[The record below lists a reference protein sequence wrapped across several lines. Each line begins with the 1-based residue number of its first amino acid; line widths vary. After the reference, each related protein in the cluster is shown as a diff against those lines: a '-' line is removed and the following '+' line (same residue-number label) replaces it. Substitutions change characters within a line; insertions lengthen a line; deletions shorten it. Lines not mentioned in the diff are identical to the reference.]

1 MVFASLRRSS
11 RVDGYLYWVSLTRIN
26 TWVCM
31 TVVLVWLEKIYP
43 KKFIQ
48 IQYALLVIWVLNKII
63 HIQSD
68 KNMQDKN
75 LYKISK
81 KNLVI

>member
-31 TVVLVWLEKIYP
+31 TVVLVWPEKIYP

-48 IQYALLVIWVLNKII
+48 TQYALLVIWVLNKII

-81 KNLVI
+81 KIL